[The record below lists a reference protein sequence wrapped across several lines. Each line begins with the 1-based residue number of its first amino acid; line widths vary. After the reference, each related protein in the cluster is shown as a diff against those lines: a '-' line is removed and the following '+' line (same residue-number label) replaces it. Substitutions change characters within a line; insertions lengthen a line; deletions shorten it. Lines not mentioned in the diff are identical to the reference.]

1 MNRTIKTIQRDRPKK
16 NDNSVNENHINID
29 INMADKEKEH
39 IKEVVQEVLPVLIK
53 PVEEIEDEPEN
64 EEDKI
69 MDLLVEELEQTIKEF
84 MTFREALSQRKIDV
98 PNNLLEIP
106 DIDIKTK
113 KILKI

>member
-53 PVEEIEDEPEN
+53 PASNTTTTNASTNKSTTNIIIN
-64 EEDKI
+64 S
-69 MDLLVEELEQTIKEF
+69 T
-84 MTFREALSQRKIDV
+84 
-98 PNNLLEIP
+98 
-106 DIDIKTK
+106 DIA
-113 KILKI
+113 